1 MNALELEF
9 LFALDFDLFIRPK
22 DIAHAIRDLLE
33 TSGPAAAGWPALAD
47 EDLQI
52 AYPVR
57 CEPPARC
64 MPAAASRRRT
74 RIWRARPA
82 APADSAPAV
91 CRPRAA
97 ERAGSTSAPR
107 RGGPPERGAADDAER
122 EERATES
129 QTPPGG
135 QSEAVCTVEAV
146 GVQRGNDGLFRL
158 GDLAGGSR
166 DSEDRVSR
174 PRQQASC

>member
-1 MNALELEF
+1 MVRSPPIQHLSSTSAALHPAAIQPDPRRCRAQVGGLSLSEMNALELEF

-91 CRPRAA
+91 CRLA
-97 ERAGSTSAPR
+97 
-107 RGGPPERGAADDAER
+107 RGGARGVHERTPARGAA
-122 EERATES
+122 
-129 QTPPGG
+129 
-135 QSEAVCTVEAV
+135 
-146 GVQRGNDGLFRL
+146 
-158 GDLAGGSR
+158 
-166 DSEDRVSR
+166 
-174 PRQQASC
+174 